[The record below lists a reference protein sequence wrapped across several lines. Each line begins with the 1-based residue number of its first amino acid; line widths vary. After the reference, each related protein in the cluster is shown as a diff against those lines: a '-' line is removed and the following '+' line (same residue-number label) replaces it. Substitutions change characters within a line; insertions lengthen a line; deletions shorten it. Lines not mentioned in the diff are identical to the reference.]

1 MAELEGRT
9 ALEQELAKLFGIE
22 LTRQQRNILRALE
35 GTDDLLAAVM
45 ALDLWE
51 RERIR
56 IGASITPALQSI
68 FLASAAQLLE
78 AQPVGVDWA
87 VINDRGTAWAGD
99 YSFELVRNLNETTLT
114 TLQREVSRAMD
125 EGLSIGDIRSRLAP
139 TFGPVRAEL
148 IATTETTRAAT
159 EGQREFIAQLETLGV
174 RTIAS
179 WLTAR
184 DEIVRACPICW
195 PLDGIVRENGVYRH
209 PNGGV
214 FGGPPAH
221 PRCRCAEIF
230 DLEETAPDGG

>member
-22 LTRQQRNILRALE
+22 LTRQQRNILRALAD
-35 GTDDLLAAVM
+35 TDDLLAAVM
-45 ALDLWE
+45 ALDLWQQE
-51 RERIR
+51 QIR
-56 IGASITPALQSI
+56 IGTSISPALQSI

-99 YSFELVRNLNETTLT
+99 YSFELVRNLNETTRT

-125 EGLSIGDIRSRLAP
+125 QGLSIGDIRSRLAP

-179 WLTAR
+179 WLTAQ
-184 DEIVRACPICW
+184 DERVCPICM

-209 PNGGV
+209 PDGGV